1 MQGCQTLFNTEVSV
15 LTSLV
20 DFKRKLNRDYFQR
33 NSMIIQMTFSGHVQQ
48 FFKDCYDKYSQSM
61 WNADK
66 TNESVFFNFSK
77 IYDYSS
83 GVCGIGIE
91 HVN

>member
-1 MQGCQTLFNTEVSV
+1 MQECQTLFSTKILVFTTLVRENWAESNFHRTP
-15 LTSLV
+15 SLQNWLSM
-20 DFKRKLNRDYFQR
+20 DMY
-33 NSMIIQMTFSGHVQQ
+33 NSLLKTVTINIH
-48 FFKDCYDKYSQSM
+48 SQCM